1 MSGHSH
7 FSSIKHQ
14 KAITDAKKGKA
25 FSKVA
30 RLITLAAKT
39 GGDPATNHKLR
50 LAIEQAKTLNMP
62 KDNVQRAIDRGTGKI
77 AGEKMEE
84 IIFEGFGPVGIA
96 VIVEGITDNKNR
108 TLSEIKQIFNQNGGK
123 LGGEG
128 SVKWLFERKGAI
140 TINSKQE
147 TVSREELELAAIEA
161 GAEDFYWHDDI
172 LDIYTKPED
181 LEKVKK
187 NLEEKNIKT
196 GSSSLDW
203 VAKEIIEVSE
213 KDKESCRKLFEALDE
228 NDAVQDIYS
237 NLKI

>member
-96 VIVEGITDNKNR
+96 VIVEGITD
-108 TLSEIKQIFNQNGGK
+108 
-123 LGGEG
+123 
-128 SVKWLFERKGAI
+128 
-140 TINSKQE
+140 
-147 TVSREELELAAIEA
+147 
-161 GAEDFYWHDDI
+161 
-172 LDIYTKPED
+172 
-181 LEKVKK
+181 
-187 NLEEKNIKT
+187 
-196 GSSSLDW
+196 
-203 VAKEIIEVSE
+203 
-213 KDKESCRKLFEALDE
+213 
-228 NDAVQDIYS
+228 
-237 NLKI
+237 